1 MASVFQWY
9 TKRLD
14 KEVKDETVL
23 RLRMAA
29 QLVQRAAKAKV
40 RVDTG
45 GLKKS
50 IRYRINKKRLVARV
64 GTNKVYGIFQ
74 ELGPVV
80 GGTSYQRSERRKA
93 ANKQWTFTPYLR
105 PAFHEN
111 ESAIKAIL
119 GVTGD
124 VLVGTKM
131 KLSASEILL
140 D

>member
-1 MASVFQWY
+1 MASIFTWY

-14 KEVKDETVL
+14 KEIKDETVL
-23 RLRMAA
+23 RLRTAA
-29 QLVQRAAKAKV
+29 RLVQKAAKAKV

-50 IRYRINKKRLVARV
+50 IRYRINKKHLVARV

-93 ANKQWTFTPYLR
+93 ANKQWAFTPYLR

-111 ESAIKAIL
+111 EAAIKAIL
-119 GVTGD
+119 GVTED

-131 KLSASEILL
+131 KLTPSEMLI